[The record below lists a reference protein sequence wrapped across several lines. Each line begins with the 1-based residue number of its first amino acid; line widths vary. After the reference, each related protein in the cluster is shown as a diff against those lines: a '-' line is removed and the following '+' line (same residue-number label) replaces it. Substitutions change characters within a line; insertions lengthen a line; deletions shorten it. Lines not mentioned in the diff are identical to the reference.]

1 MHNTISLVIIS
12 FYFISTDTE
21 YRPVFSTE
29 QGMLISAYYCYF
41 SITDNLLY
49 FLLIFWIS
57 FISLSFCYFLSFLL
71 FIIFLYSVYVLV
83 HVVLILEL

>member
-1 MHNTISLVIIS
+1 MHNTISLVIHFIS
-12 FYFISTDTE
+12 FYFISTATE

-57 FISLSFCYFLSFLL
+57 LFFLFILL
-71 FIIFLYSVYVLV
+71 FFVIFIIYLYFFIVFMF
-83 HVVLILEL
+83 